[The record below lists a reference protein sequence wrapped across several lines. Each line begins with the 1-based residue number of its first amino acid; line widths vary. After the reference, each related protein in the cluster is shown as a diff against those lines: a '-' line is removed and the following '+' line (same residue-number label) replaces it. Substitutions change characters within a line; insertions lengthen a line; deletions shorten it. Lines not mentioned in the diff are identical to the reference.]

1 MRIVGRSVLTVLL
14 GCFTAGVATAQNDE
28 VRPLGIALESFE
40 YPYPVQF
47 RDFKTHGED
56 VRMAYMDILPDDSGS
71 AAGGAAAPTVVLLH
85 GKNFFGAYW
94 EKTIQALSSAGFR
107 VVVPDQ
113 IGFGKS
119 TKPEIPY
126 SFHDMAANTR
136 DLLSQL
142 GVERAAVVGH
152 SMGGM
157 LATRF
162 ALMYPN
168 LTTKLILENPIGL
181 EDYRTTVPY
190 ARVEDY
196 YKEALKST
204 LEGTRNYHRTYYTDW
219 KPEYD
224 KWVKAQY
231 GMGLGGEARRL
242 AMVNALTT
250 QMIYEQPV
258 VHQFSE
264 VRVPTLLVIGQEDR
278 TTLGRNKLSAEQLS
292 QMGQYPQLGK
302 RAAKTIPN
310 AELVELENVGH
321 TPHIAAPEQFHEV
334 LIPFLRK

>member
-1 MRIVGRSVLTVLL
+1 MHIIRRLVLAIAL
-14 GCFTAGVATAQNDE
+14 GCFTAGVATAQQDQA
-28 VRPLGIALESFE
+28 RPLGIALEGFN

-47 RDFKTHGED
+47 RDLKLHGKD
-56 VRMAYMDILPDDSGS
+56 VRMAYMDILPKGA
-71 AAGGAAAPTVVLLH
+71 AAGGAAPHTVVLFH

-94 EKTIQALSSAGFR
+94 ENTIRALTSAGFR

-119 TKPEIPY
+119 TKPKIPY

-136 DLLSQL
+136 DLLDQL
-142 GVERAAVVGH
+142 GVKTVSVVGH

-162 ALMYPN
+162 ALMYPDF
-168 LTTKLILENPIGL
+168 TSKLVLENPIGL

-196 YKEALKST
+196 YQEALKTT
-204 LEGTRNYHRTYYTDW
+204 LEGTRKYHQTYYTSW

-224 KWVKAQY
+224 LWVKAQY
-231 GMGLGGEARRL
+231 GMGLGGEAPRL

-258 VHQFSE
+258 VHQFGE
-264 VRVPTLLVIGQEDR
+264 LRVPALLVIGQEDR
-278 TTLGRNKLSAEQLS
+278 TTLGRNKLSADQLK
-292 QMGQYPQLGK
+292 QMGQYPELG
-302 RAAKTIPN
+302 RRTAEAIPD

-321 TPHIAAPEQFHEV
+321 TPHIEAPERFHEV